1 MSDYELSE
9 HERHSNYHNP
19 LATVWNWPD
28 PDHHY
33 PPSDND
39 DDDDPSAAAAAAVA
53 AAAAAA
59 TAAASE
65 AGDSSIIS
73 IEERAREHSMLPV
86 EQRVLLPVDE
96 LKEEMLV
103 QNRKAIL
110 HLAEF
115 DDMRSEGLREALSS
129 AAREPE
135 DNVIITPDWMD
146 HLKTMEKD
154 VVRELYKVIFA
165 ANNLKIALIAQG
177 FGVDRHGNK
186 IYDGHRLG
194 YEGGET
200 GWRTVMVRNAARLKR
215 LHRHSLRNLTNSRII
230 GPPTREDT
238 EGWERNL
245 LYTAPGGGRNRKK
258 KTVRKRKRKS
268 RRKKKTRRKKKS
280 RRRKRRK

>member
-1 MSDYELSE
+1 MSDYELSAQRVN
-9 HERHSNYHNP
+9 HF
-19 LATVWNWPD
+19 
-28 PDHHY
+28 
-33 PPSDND
+33 
-39 DDDDPSAAAAAAVA
+39 DPSAAAA
-53 AAAAAA
+53 
-59 TAAASE
+59 
-65 AGDSSIIS
+65 GDSSMIP
-73 IEERAREHSMLPV
+73 IEERVLLDRARVHSMLPI
-86 EQRVLLPVDE
+86 EERLQLNVDE

-110 HLAEF
+110 DLAEF
-115 DDMRSEGLREALSS
+115 DEMRGEELREACELN
-129 AAREPE
+129 ARTSGERE
-135 DNVIITPDWMD
+135 DNVIITPDWVD

-165 ANNLKIALIAQG
+165 AHNLKIALIAQG
-177 FGVDRHGNK
+177 FGVDRYGNK
-186 IYDGHRLG
+186 IYDGHSSQ

-268 RRKKKTRRKKKS
+268 RRKKKTRRKKKF